1 MAGGG
6 MSRWSVDEDALESI
20 AIGAGILG
28 TGGGGNPYVGK
39 LTARTLLRAGHDIE
53 VVPLAEVPDDWRV
66 CTVGGMGAP
75 TVTIEKLP
83 RGTETTEAMRAL
95 ESYVGHRIDAVIPA
109 EIGGGNS
116 IEPMIVAAHAG
127 IPVIDADGMGRA
139 FPTLPMITY
148 FIYGL
153 SCFPCAVCDDKGNQ
167 IVYPAGVDD
176 HWLERLTRSAA
187 VQMGGFAGCAV
198 AYMSGADA
206 KRTGVEGTLS
216 WARDLG
222 ARVRR
227 ARADRDEDAIAG
239 ILDVTG
245 GRRMFEGK
253 IVDVDRRT
261 ADGWVRGK
269 VVIHGTDDDTGSEME
284 ISFQNE
290 NLVAWRDGEVVAT
303 VPDLIC
309 IVNREDGDPITTE
322 MLRYGY
328 RVVVVGIPCS
338 PLLRTPEALEVVGP
352 PAFGYDLPFEPMEV
366 VL

>member
-1 MAGGG
+1 MKT
-6 MSRWSVDEDALESI
+6 WKIKEQDLESI

-28 TGGGGNPYVGK
+28 TGGGGNPHVGK
-39 LTARTLLRAGHDIE
+39 LMANRLLREGLDVE
-53 VVPLAEVPDDWRV
+53 VVALNDVPDEWRI

-83 RGTETTEAMRAL
+83 RGTESVGAVRAL
-95 ESYVGHRIDAVIPA
+95 ESHVGHRIDALIPA

-116 IEPMIVAAHAG
+116 IEPMIAAARMG
-127 IPVIDADGMGRA
+127 IPIIDADGMGRA

-148 FIYGL
+148 FIYSL

-167 IVYPAGVDD
+167 IVYPSGVNV

-187 VQMGGFAGCAV
+187 VEMGGHAACAV

-206 KRTGVEGTLS
+206 RRTAIAGTLS
-216 WARDLG
+216 WAREIGEKVRG
-222 ARVRR
+222 ARQRHS
-227 ARADRDEDAIAG
+227 DSIISE
-239 ILDVTG
+239 ILSATDGTVL
-245 GRRMFEGK
+245 FEGK

-261 ADGWVRGK
+261 ADGWVRGR
-269 VVIHGTDDDTGSEME
+269 VQMEGAQAYAGSEMT

-290 NLVAWRDGEVVAT
+290 NLIAWRDGIVVAT

-309 IVNREDGDPITTE
+309 IVNSDDGEPVTTE

-328 RVVVVGIPCS
+328 RVSVLGIPCS
-338 PLLRTPEALEVVGP
+338 PKLRTPEALEVVGP
-352 PAFGYDLPFEPMEV
+352 RAFGYELAFQPLEDLA
-366 VL
+366 